1 VEFVGRV
8 AASHQLDALLPEAF
22 ARYLHA
28 YFNNDFT
35 EMQRIKRLDVRAVLR
50 KHPRLAVGVGAAV
63 AVVFLFGVLLM
74 TRDVEVAIGESDQSA
89 NTAAESN
96 PSGDNAS
103 EPSPIE
109 EKPPPA
115 EETDA
120 EVTKTDVEP
129 ASRDVTLVKEEPQ
142 PPLPVPPPRS
152 PDRDVLA
159 TPLPPSPSSDNP
171 NDSWIE
177 LCRGL
182 APDDYTIRLHG
193 HQVLHAVLPPEA
205 SPLAPNQLGK
215 LKNVAPRIENKRLEV
230 RVQFEKQR
238 SFFDLASFFV
248 SEGAL
253 RWRAGRVAKELEK
266 DEYLRNI
273 RYAIRYCVV
282 ELQPS
287 TKSPSAFVAL
297 ARPSSYRFQ
306 FNDKG
311 RVVVQAAKENS
322 LNLPPAAEMAELY
335 LGAGKVLYPAQP
347 AIEFGGNWRDEP
359 PQSEWP
365 VPALQSLFGFDTV
378 HVALAPSGDGNVE
391 LVLKPG
397 PRKNELA
404 VAKQKLLEPL
414 KDRKNR
420 IETMLK
426 TATMKDPPTLENRLS
441 GRVSDMKL
449 NASLKATANLAKEV
463 GVTEVKAFP
472 QPPPAT
478 IPRDQVSEHV
488 RAYNEGVQEFRTW
501 ARDVLGAAVT
511 KTLSDLQ
518 QEIHKVEQE
527 YADPLAKAEASEEQF
542 AEWLQP
548 GVKIEACLY
557 RRVPCDADGATKY
570 IRVLV
575 NEPGE
580 SSPAVDANP
589 AADAS
594 AEPLIMTPEAANPPP
609 K

>member
-1 VEFVGRV
+1 V
-8 AASHQLDALLPEAF
+8 A
-22 ARYLHA
+22 Y
-28 YFNNDFT
+28 
-35 EMQRIKRLDVRAVLR
+35 
-50 KHPRLAVGVGAAV
+50 
-63 AVVFLFGVLLM
+63 
-74 TRDVEVAIGESDQSA
+74 
-89 NTAAESN
+89 
-96 PSGDNAS
+96 SG
-103 EPSPIE
+103 
-109 EKPPPA
+109 
-115 EETDA
+115 T
-120 EVTKTDVEP
+120 
-129 ASRDVTLVKEEPQ
+129 
-142 PPLPVPPPRS
+142 
-152 PDRDVLA
+152 
-159 TPLPPSPSSDNP
+159 
-171 NDSWIE
+171 
-177 LCRGL
+177 
-182 APDDYTIRLHG
+182 
-193 HQVLHAVLPPEA
+193 
-205 SPLAPNQLGK
+205 
-215 LKNVAPRIENKRLEV
+215 
-230 RVQFEKQR
+230 
-238 SFFDLASFFV
+238 
-248 SEGAL
+248 
-253 RWRAGRVAKELEK
+253 
-266 DEYLRNI
+266 
-273 RYAIRYCVV
+273 
-282 ELQPS
+282 
-287 TKSPSAFVAL
+287 
-297 ARPSSYRFQ
+297 
-306 FNDKG
+306 
-311 RVVVQAAKENS
+311 QA
-322 LNLPPAAEMAELY
+322 
-335 LGAGKVLYPAQP
+335 
-347 AIEFGGNWRDEP
+347 
-359 PQSEWP
+359 
-365 VPALQSLFGFDTV
+365 LFGFDTF
-378 HVALAPSGDGNVE
+378 HVALAPSGGGNVE